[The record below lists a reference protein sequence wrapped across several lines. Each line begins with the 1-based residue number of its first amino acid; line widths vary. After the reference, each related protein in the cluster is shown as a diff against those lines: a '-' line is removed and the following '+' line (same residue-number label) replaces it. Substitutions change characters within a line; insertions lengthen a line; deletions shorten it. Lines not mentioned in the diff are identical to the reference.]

1 MNKYFSVSFLAI
13 ATVLLA
19 CQFANGQS
27 DSKLANDNSTK
38 AAIKK
43 VLNDQA
49 ECWNK
54 KDLDGFMKSYWKSE
68 QLTFS
73 GGGKTTRG
81 WQATM
86 DNYKKSYPPEKMGRL
101 NFEKLEITVLSP
113 ESALVLGNWQLD
125 FDGEKKGGNFSLV
138 LKKQNKKWM
147 IIHDHTS
154 TLNPEESN

>member
-1 MNKYFSVSFLAI
+1 MNKRLPVS
-13 ATVLLA
+13 LLA
-19 CQFANGQS
+19 LATLLLSGDLANAQS
-27 DSKLANDNSTK
+27 DSKPNEKDTSK

-43 VLNDQA
+43 VLTDQA

-54 KDLDGFMKSYWKSE
+54 KDIDGFMRSYWKSE

-101 NFEKLEITVLSP
+101 NFDKLEISVLGP
-113 ESALVLGNWQLD
+113 TSALVLGNWHLD
-125 FDGEKKGGNFSLV
+125 VNGEKKGGNFSLV
-138 LKKQNKKWM
+138 FMKQENKWV

-154 TLNPEESN
+154 ALKPRK